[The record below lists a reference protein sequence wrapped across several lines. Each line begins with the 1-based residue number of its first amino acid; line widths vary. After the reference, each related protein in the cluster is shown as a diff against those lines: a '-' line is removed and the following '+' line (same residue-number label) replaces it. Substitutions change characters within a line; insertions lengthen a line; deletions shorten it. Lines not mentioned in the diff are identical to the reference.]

1 MIHSELDNHIV
12 TVSQLQIALSVGVNS
27 IQAQLSNLSL
37 KADTQTPEGLYELLE
52 VTVEQLLENALHWT
66 HLLGSSET
74 FESRETAEEVF
85 ERLSLQER
93 GKFSAETLSNV
104 EGIIT
109 QTDKPAVL
117 QDAGEAAYVVITL
130 LLGTAHDRPLFG
142 PIDTIGGMKTAL
154 SQLRS
159 LSSDY
164 LLVLELLWSPQAQ
177 TDTLSVEDMATY
189 YGDMKAIA
197 S

>member
-1 MIHSELDNHIV
+1 MLNPELNNDIV
-12 TVSQLQIALSVGVNS
+12 TVTQLQIALSAGGSS
-27 IQAQLSNLSL
+27 IQSQLSNLSL
-37 KADTQTPEGLYELLE
+37 KADTKTPTGLYELLE
-52 VTVEQLLENALHWT
+52 VTLEQFLENALYWT

-74 FESRETAEEVF
+74 FESREAAEAVF

-109 QTDKPAVL
+109 QADQPAVI
-117 QDAGEAAYVVITL
+117 QDRGEAAYVVITL
-130 LLGTAHDRPLFG
+130 LLGTAHDSPLFSQ
-142 PIDTIGGMKTAL
+142 IDTISAMKTAL

-164 LLVLELLWSPQAQ
+164 LLVFELLWSPQAQ
-177 TDTLSVEDMATY
+177 TDTLSVQDMATY
-189 YGDMKAIA
+189 YGNMKAIA
-197 S
+197 

>member
-1 MIHSELDNHIV
+1 MIYSELDNDIV
-12 TVSQLQIALSVGVNS
+12 TVSQLQIAVSAGVSS
-27 IQAQLSNLSL
+27 IQSQLSNLSL
-37 KADTQTPEGLYELLE
+37 KADTKTPEGLYQLLE
-52 VTVEQLLENALHWT
+52 VTVEQLLENCLYWT

-74 FESRETAEEVF
+74 FESREAAEEVF

-109 QTDKPAVL
+109 QTDKPAVI
-117 QDAGEAAYVVITL
+117 QDGGEGAYVVITV
-130 LLGTAHDRPLFG
+130 LLGTAHDSPLFA

-164 LLVLELLWSPQAQ
+164 LLVLELLWSPQVQ
-177 TDTLSVEDMATY
+177 TDTLSVQDMATY
-189 YGDMKAIA
+189 YGNMKAIA
-197 S
+197 